1 MLKISCIN
9 PERELHLKSVIR
21 KLKKSIVAMLALSV
35 FLTLSSISAS
45 ADGLED
51 LGKEVD
57 GSILTN
63 EESAEAIW
71 QNVARGSLLDQGIAQ
86 ISNLGNRTVN
96 IYGATLAYKT
106 CDKLIVKL
114 TLQQYDGGW
123 VNYGTYG
130 DTATNASS
138 MSRSY
143 NVKVAGGHYYR
154 VKAACVA
161 MKGSSSES
169 QGPITNGI
177 WIP

>member
-1 MLKISCIN
+1 
-9 PERELHLKSVIR
+9 
-21 KLKKSIVAMLALSV
+21 MLALSV
-35 FLTLSSISAS
+35 FLTISSISAS

-71 QNVARGSLLDQGIAQ
+71 QNVARGSLLNQGIAQ
-86 ISNLGNRTVN
+86 ISDIGNRTVN
-96 IYGATLAYKT
+96 IYGATLAHVT
-106 CDKLIVKL
+106 CNTLIIKL

-123 VNYGTYG
+123 INYGTYG

-161 MKGSSSES
+161 KKNGSSES

>member
-1 MLKISCIN
+1 MLCIN
-9 PERELHLKSVIR
+9 PERGLHLKSVIR
-21 KLKKSIVAMLALSV
+21 KFKKSVVAMLTLSL
-35 FLTLSSISAS
+35 FLTVSSISAS

-71 QNVARGSLLDQGIAQ
+71 QNVARGSLLNQGIAQ

-96 IYGATLAYKT
+96 IYGATLAHRT

-123 VNYGTYG
+123 VNYATYG
-130 DTATNASS
+130 DTATNAAS

-143 NVKVAGGHYYR
+143 NVKVKGGYYYR

>member
-1 MLKISCIN
+1 ML
-9 PERELHLKSVIR
+9 V
-21 KLKKSIVAMLALSV
+21 LSL
-35 FLTLSSISAS
+35 FLTVSSISVSAS
-45 ADGLED
+45 GLED

-71 QNVARGSLLDQGIAQ
+71 QNVARGSILNQGIAQ
-86 ISNLGNRTVN
+86 ISNIGNRTVN
-96 IYGATLAYKT
+96 IYGATLAHQT
-106 CDKLIVKL
+106 CNKLIVKL

-130 DTATNASS
+130 DTATNAAS

-154 VKAACVA
+154 VKAACIA
-161 MKGSSSES
+161 KKNGSSES
-169 QGPITNGI
+169 QVPITNGI
-177 WIP
+177 WID

>member
-1 MLKISCIN
+1 MKT
-9 PERELHLKSVIR
+9 VIR
-21 KLKKSIVAMLALSV
+21 KLKKSVVAMLALSL
-35 FLTLSSISAS
+35 FLAVSSVSAS

-71 QNVARGSLLDQGIAQ
+71 QNVARGNLLDQGIAK
-86 ISNLGNRTVN
+86 ISDIGNRTVN
-96 IYGATLAYKT
+96 IYGAVLAYRT
-106 CDKLIVKL
+106 CDKLILKL

-123 VNYGTYG
+123 VNYGNNG
-130 DTATNASS
+130 DTVTNASS

-154 VKAACVA
+154 LKAACVA
-161 MKGSSSES
+161 QKGSSSES
-169 QGPITNGI
+169 QVPITNGI

>member
-1 MLKISCIN
+1 M
-9 PERELHLKSVIR
+9 KSVIR
-21 KLKKSIVAMLALSV
+21 KFKKTIVAMLVLSV
-35 FLTLSSISAS
+35 FLTVSSISVS

-71 QNVARGSLLDQGIAQ
+71 QNVARGSLLDQGIAK
-86 ISNLGNRTVN
+86 ITNIGNRTVN

-123 VNYGTYG
+123 VNYGNYG
-130 DTATNASS
+130 DTATNAAS

-143 NVKVAGGHYYR
+143 NVKVAGGYYYR

-161 MKGSSSES
+161 QKSGNSES
-169 QGPITNGI
+169 QVPITNGI
-177 WIP
+177 WIE

>member
-1 MLKISCIN
+1 MKT
-9 PERELHLKSVIR
+9 VIR
-21 KLKKSIVAMLALSV
+21 KLKKSVVAMLALSL
-35 FLTLSSISAS
+35 FLAVSSISAS

-63 EESAEAIW
+63 EESAEAVW
-71 QNVARGSLLDQGIAQ
+71 QNVARGSLLNQGIGK
-86 ISNLGNRTVN
+86 ITNIGNRTVN
-96 IYGATLAYKT
+96 IYGATMAHVT
-106 CDKLIVKL
+106 CDTLIVKL

-123 VNYGTYG
+123 INYGTYG

-161 MKGSSSES
+161 KKNGSSES

-177 WIP
+177 WIQ

>member
-1 MLKISCIN
+1 
-9 PERELHLKSVIR
+9 
-21 KLKKSIVAMLALSV
+21 MLALSL
-35 FLTLSSISAS
+35 FLTISSVSAS
-45 ADGLED
+45 AAGLED

-57 GSILTN
+57 SSILTN

-71 QNVARGSLLDQGIAQ
+71 QNVARGNLLDQGIAK
-86 ISNLGNRTVN
+86 ISDIGNRTVN
-96 IYGATLAYKT
+96 IYGAVLAYRT
-106 CDKLIVKL
+106 CDKLILKL

-123 VNYGTYG
+123 INYGTYG
-130 DTATNASS
+130 DTVTNASS

-154 VKAACVA
+154 LKAACVA
-161 MKGSSSES
+161 MKGSTSES

>member
-1 MLKISCIN
+1 MKT
-9 PERELHLKSVIR
+9 VIR
-21 KLKKSIVAMLALSV
+21 KLKKSVVAMLALSL
-35 FLTLSSISAS
+35 FLVVSSVSAS

-57 GSILTN
+57 GSILIN

-114 TLQQYDGGW
+114 ILQQYDGGW

-154 VKAACVA
+154 VKGGCVA
-161 MKGSSSES
+161 MKGNSSES
-169 QGPITNGI
+169 QAPTTNGI

>member
-1 MLKISCIN
+1 M
-9 PERELHLKSVIR
+9 KSVIR
-21 KLKKSIVAMLALSV
+21 KLKKSIVAMLALSL
-35 FLTLSSISAS
+35 FLTVSSISVL

-71 QNVARGSLLDQGIAQ
+71 QNVARGSLLNQGIAQ
-86 ISNLGNRTVN
+86 ISDIGNRTVN
-96 IYGATLAYKT
+96 IYGATLAHVT
-106 CDKLIVKL
+106 CNTLIIKL

-123 VNYGTYG
+123 INYGTYG
-130 DTATNASS
+130 DTVSNASS

-161 MKGSSSES
+161 KKNGSSES

-177 WIP
+177 WIQ

>member
-1 MLKISCIN
+1 M
-9 PERELHLKSVIR
+9 KSVIR
-21 KLKKSIVAMLALSV
+21 KFKKTIVAMLVLSV
-35 FLTLSSISAS
+35 FLTVSSISVS

-71 QNVARGSLLDQGIAQ
+71 QNVARGSLLDQGIAK
-86 ISNLGNRTVN
+86 ITNIGNRTVN

-130 DTATNASS
+130 DTATNAAS

-143 NVKVAGGHYYR
+143 NVKVAGGYYYR

-161 MKGSSSES
+161 QKSGNSES
-169 QGPITNGI
+169 QVPITNGI
-177 WIP
+177 WIE

>member
-1 MLKISCIN
+1 M
-9 PERELHLKSVIR
+9 KSVIR
-21 KLKKSIVAMLALSV
+21 KLKKSIVAMLVLSV
-35 FLTLSSISAS
+35 FLTVSSISVS

-71 QNVARGSLLDQGIAQ
+71 QNVARGSLLDQGIAK
-86 ISNLGNRTVN
+86 ITNIGNRTVN
-96 IYGATLAYKT
+96 IYEATLAYKT

-130 DTATNASS
+130 DTATNAAS

-143 NVKVAGGHYYR
+143 NVKVAGGYYYR

-161 MKGSSSES
+161 QKSGNSES
-169 QGPITNGI
+169 QVPITNGI
-177 WIP
+177 WID

>member
-1 MLKISCIN
+1 M
-9 PERELHLKSVIR
+9 KSV
-21 KLKKSIVAMLALSV
+21 KKKKKKSIVAMLVLSV
-35 FLTLSSISAS
+35 FLTVSSISVS

-71 QNVARGSLLDQGIAQ
+71 QNVARGSLLDQGIAK
-86 ISNLGNRTVN
+86 ITNIGNRTVN

-130 DTATNASS
+130 DTATNAAS

-143 NVKVAGGHYYR
+143 NVKVAGGYYYR

-161 MKGSSSES
+161 QKSGNSES
-169 QGPITNGI
+169 QVPITNGI
-177 WIP
+177 WID

>member
-1 MLKISCIN
+1 M
-9 PERELHLKSVIR
+9 KSVIR
-21 KLKKSIVAMLALSV
+21 KLKKSLAAMLVLSL
-35 FLTLSSISAS
+35 FLTVSSVSAS
-45 ADGLED
+45 ASGLED

-71 QNVARGSLLDQGIAQ
+71 QNVARGSILNQGIAQ
-86 ISNLGNRTVN
+86 ISNIGNRTVN
-96 IYGATLAYKT
+96 IYGATLAHQT
-106 CDKLIVKL
+106 CNKLIVKL

-130 DTATNASS
+130 DTATNAAS

-154 VKAACVA
+154 VKAACIA
-161 MKGSSSES
+161 KKNGSSES
-169 QGPITNGI
+169 QVPITNGI
-177 WIP
+177 WID

>member
-1 MLKISCIN
+1 M
-9 PERELHLKSVIR
+9 ETVIR
-21 KLKKSIVAMLALSV
+21 KLKRSVVSMLALSL
-35 FLTLSSISAS
+35 FLTISSVSAS
-45 ADGLED
+45 AAGLEE

-71 QNVARGSLLDQGIAQ
+71 HNVARGSLLDQGIAQ

-114 TLQQYDGGW
+114 ILQQYDGGW

-130 DTATNASS
+130 DTSTNASS

-143 NVKVAGGHYYR
+143 NVKVKGGHYYR

-161 MKGSSSES
+161 QKSGNSES
-169 QGPITNGI
+169 QVPITNGI
-177 WIP
+177 WIE

>member
-1 MLKISCIN
+1 MKKII
-9 PERELHLKSVIR
+9 K
-21 KLKKSIVAMLALSV
+21 KLKKSIVAMLALSL
-35 FLTLSSISAS
+35 FLAISSLSAS
-45 ADGLED
+45 AAGLED

-63 EESAEAIW
+63 EESAEAVW

-106 CDKLIVKL
+106 CNKLIVKL

-123 VNYGTYG
+123 VNYGTYS

-143 NVKVAGGHYYR
+143 NVKVKGGYYYR
-154 VKAACVA
+154 VKGACVA
-161 MKGSSSES
+161 MKGSTSES

>member
-1 MLKISCIN
+1 M
-9 PERELHLKSVIR
+9 KSVIR
-21 KLKKSIVAMLALSV
+21 KLKKSLAAMLVLSL
-35 FLTLSSISAS
+35 FLTVSSISAS
-45 ADGLED
+45 ASGLED

-71 QNVARGSLLDQGIAQ
+71 QNVARGSILNQGIAQ
-86 ISNLGNRTVN
+86 ISNIGNRTVN
-96 IYGATLAYKT
+96 IYGATLAHQT
-106 CDKLIVKL
+106 CNKLIVKL

-130 DTATNASS
+130 DTATNAAS

-154 VKAACVA
+154 VKAACIA
-161 MKGSSSES
+161 QKNGSSES
-169 QGPITNGI
+169 QVPVTNGI

>member
-1 MLKISCIN
+1 M
-9 PERELHLKSVIR
+9 KSVIR
-21 KLKKSIVAMLALSV
+21 KLKKSVVAMLVLSV
-35 FLTLSSISAS
+35 FLTVSSISAS

-71 QNVARGSLLDQGIAQ
+71 QNVARGSLLNQGIAQ
-86 ISNLGNRTVN
+86 ISDIGNRTVN
-96 IYGATLAYKT
+96 IYGATLAHVT
-106 CDKLIVKL
+106 CNTLIIKL

-161 MKGSSSES
+161 KKNGSSES
-169 QGPITNGI
+169 QVPITNGI

>member
-1 MLKISCIN
+1 M
-9 PERELHLKSVIR
+9 KSVIR
-21 KLKKSIVAMLALSV
+21 KLKKSIVAMLVLSV
-35 FLTLSSISAS
+35 FLTVSSISVS

-71 QNVARGSLLDQGIAQ
+71 QNVARGSLLDQGIAK
-86 ISNLGNRTVN
+86 ITNIGNRTVN

-130 DTATNASS
+130 DTATNAAS

-143 NVKVAGGHYYR
+143 NVKVAGGYYYR

-161 MKGSSSES
+161 QKSGNSES
-169 QGPITNGI
+169 QVPITNGI
-177 WIP
+177 WID

>member
-1 MLKISCIN
+1 
-9 PERELHLKSVIR
+9 
-21 KLKKSIVAMLALSV
+21 MLALSL
-35 FLTLSSISAS
+35 FLTVSSISAS

-71 QNVARGSLLDQGIAQ
+71 QNVARGSILNQGIGK
-86 ISNLGNRTVN
+86 ITNIGNRTVN
-96 IYGATLAYKT
+96 IYGATMAHVT
-106 CDKLIVKL
+106 CDTLIVKL

-123 VNYGTYG
+123 INYGTYG

-161 MKGSSSES
+161 KKNGSSES
-169 QGPITNGI
+169 QVPITNGI

>member
-1 MLKISCIN
+1 M
-9 PERELHLKSVIR
+9 ETVIR
-21 KLKKSIVAMLALSV
+21 KLKRSVVSMLALSL
-35 FLTLSSISAS
+35 FLTISSVSAS
-45 ADGLED
+45 AAGLEE

-114 TLQQYDGGW
+114 ILQQYDGGW

-130 DTATNASS
+130 DTSTNALS

-143 NVKVAGGHYYR
+143 NVKVKGGHYYR

-161 MKGSSSES
+161 QKSGNSES
-169 QGPITNGI
+169 QVPITNGI
-177 WIP
+177 WIE

>member
-1 MLKISCIN
+1 MK
-9 PERELHLKSVIR
+9 KVI
-21 KLKKSIVAMLALSV
+21 KQLKKSTLAMLALSL
-35 FLTLSSISAS
+35 FLAVSSVSAS
-45 ADGLED
+45 AAGLED

-63 EESAEAIW
+63 EESAEDIW
-71 QNVARGSLLDQGIAQ
+71 QNVARGNILDQGIAK
-86 ISNLGNRTVN
+86 ITNIGNRTVN
-96 IYGATLAYKT
+96 IYGATLAYVT
-106 CDKLIVKL
+106 CNTLIIKL

-161 MKGSSSES
+161 KKNGSSES
-169 QGPITNGI
+169 QGPITNDI
-177 WIP
+177 WID

>member
-1 MLKISCIN
+1 MKT
-9 PERELHLKSVIR
+9 VIR
-21 KLKKSIVAMLALSV
+21 KLKKSVVAMLALSL
-35 FLTLSSISAS
+35 FLTISSVSAS
-45 ADGLED
+45 AAELED

-71 QNVARGSLLDQGIAQ
+71 QNVARGNLLDQGIAK
-86 ISNLGNRTVN
+86 ISDIGNRTVN
-96 IYGATLAYKT
+96 IYGAVLAYRT
-106 CDKLIVKL
+106 CDKLILKL

-123 VNYGTYG
+123 INYGTYG
-130 DTATNASS
+130 DTVTNASS

-154 VKAACVA
+154 LKAACVA

-177 WIP
+177 WIE